1 MYIQS
6 RFSPVLTYIARR
18 TGVRVAVY
26 LELAMTITLPR
37 VPTRENTR
45 LTNPYHAIKNL
56 ALVQQALFWSGW
68 LVSSQTAPKIAD

>member
-1 MYIQS
+1 
-6 RFSPVLTYIARR
+6 
-18 TGVRVAVY
+18 
-26 LELAMTITLPR
+26 MTITLPR

-68 LVSSQTAPKIAD
+68 LAWLADCTLNEKE